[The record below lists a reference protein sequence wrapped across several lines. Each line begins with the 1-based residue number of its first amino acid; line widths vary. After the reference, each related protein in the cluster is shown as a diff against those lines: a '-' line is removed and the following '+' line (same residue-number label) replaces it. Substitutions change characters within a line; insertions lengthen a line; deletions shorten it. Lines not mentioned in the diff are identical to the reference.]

1 VAVILAMGKYG
12 GNGIC
17 CGSDDGDVLVAMTAL
32 LAMAVGVAM
41 RTLVVMWSGP
51 LSVIGYGRAG
61 GRIN

>member
-1 VAVILAMGKYG
+1 VAVILAMGNYG

-17 CGSDDGDVLVAMTAL
+17 SGSADGDVLVALAAL

-41 RTLVVMWSGP
+41 RALVVMWSGP
-51 LSVIGYGRAG
+51 LSVVGYGRAG